1 MYPSQ
6 RRELCPFSC
15 TQILQSVREI
25 LSLAR
30 EIVDNGHL
38 ERKFMVFPLFMAGFA
53 SDDTK
58 DKTEAMNLLLALEKE
73 TMGKVARASR
83 DLLEI
88 VYEKQNEDFSQ
99 LGHVLDVDWVQILV
113 ERGLQIANCR
123 L

>member
-6 RRELCPFSC
+6 RSELFPFSDSE
-15 TQILQSVREI
+15 ISPSVQEI

-30 EIVDNGHL
+30 EIVNNGHL

-53 SDDTK
+53 SDDPK
-58 DKTEAMNLLLALEKE
+58 NKTEAMNLLMALEQE

-88 VYEKQNEDFSQ
+88 VYEKQNEECSRV
-99 LGHVLDVDWVQILV
+99 GHERDVDWVQILV
-113 ERGLQIANCR
+113 EKGLQIANCR

>member
-6 RRELCPFSC
+6 RRELASICLSEVSNSI
-15 TQILQSVREI
+15 QEI
-25 LSLAR
+25 LTLGR

-53 SDDTK
+53 SDDAK
-58 DKTEAMNLLLALEKE
+58 DKAEAMNLLLALERE

-88 VYEKQNEDFSQ
+88 VYEQQKEHLSRV
-99 LGHVLDVDWVQILV
+99 GHALDVDWVQILIDK
-113 ERGLQIANCR
+113 GLQIVNCR

>member
-6 RRELCPFSC
+6 LRDLSSSC
-15 TQILQSVREI
+15 RLEISNSIGEI
-25 LSLAR
+25 LALAR

-53 SDDTK
+53 SDDANDK
-58 DKTEAMNLLLALEKE
+58 DGAMNLLMALERE
-73 TMGKVARASR
+73 AMGKVARASR

-88 VYEKQNEDFSQ
+88 VYEKQNEEMSRV
-99 LGHVLDVDWVQILV
+99 GHVLDVDWVQILV
-113 ERGLQIANCR
+113 EKGLQIASCR

>member
-6 RRELCPFSC
+6 RRELSSICLLEISNSI
-15 TQILQSVREI
+15 QEI
-25 LSLAR
+25 LALGR
-30 EIVDNGHL
+30 EIVDHGHL

-53 SDDTK
+53 SDDAKEK
-58 DKTEAMNLLLALEKE
+58 DEAMNLLLALERE

-88 VYEKQNEDFSQ
+88 VYEQQQEHLSRV
-99 LGHVLDVDWVQILV
+99 GHALDVDWVQILV
-113 ERGLQIANCR
+113 DKGLQIVNCR